1 MHRRSGTLAAVAVL
15 PFALLGCTPTT
26 TTSGPAA
33 NPAASPAGAS
43 RAAPAGGGA
52 SAFCARFGD
61 GMVLNS
67 FATAI
72 ATGHLDRAQA
82 ARDLR
87 ELGAAAPADIKP
99 DLMFVI
105 DADLALINGE
115 SDGPARMTSPEY
127 EAALARFTAWW
138 TSHCGADP
146 TKPAS

>member
-1 MHRRSGTLAAVAVL
+1 MHRRFGTFAAVAVL
-15 PFALLGCTPTT
+15 PFALFGCTPTT
-26 TTSGPAA
+26 TTSGP
-33 NPAASPAGAS
+33 NPAGAPQ
-43 RAAPAGGGA
+43 AAPGGGTA
-52 SAFCARFGD
+52 AFCARFGD

-82 ARDLR
+82 AKDLR
-87 ELGAAAPADIKP
+87 ALGDAAPADIKP

-115 SDGPARMTSPEY
+115 QDGPARMTSPEY
-127 EAALARFTAWW
+127 DAALGRFTAWW
-138 TSHCGADP
+138 TSHCGVPA